1 MQGPKGLE
9 RGINEKGCGGVGSR
23 SNRSEDDVFT
33 DAIAEFPESGSSPV
47 TGEHTRDV
55 KEPEIN
61 LEINKATAQSSEDGS
76 ITGQLLTGPDNQLIC
91 AVLSASKFII

>member
-1 MQGPKGLE
+1 
-9 RGINEKGCGGVGSR
+9 
-23 SNRSEDDVFT
+23 
-33 DAIAEFPESGSSPV
+33 V

>member
-9 RGINEKGCGGVGSR
+9 RGINQKGSGGVGNR

-33 DAIAEFPESGSSPV
+33 DAIAEFPESGSSSV
-47 TGEHTRDV
+47 TGEHTKDV

-61 LEINKATAQSSEDGS
+61 LEVNKVTDQSSEDGS
-76 ITGQLLTGPDNQLIC
+76 ITGQLLTGPDNQLISS
-91 AVLSASKFII
+91 VLSAY